1 MSLAK
6 YMQFYKNSGFFA
18 GSKIKVFIA
27 DETFYGSNLIVSKDG
42 NVIATSAIVGEE
54 TDIYTDDSGILDISA
69 ENSNGDVVT
78 GTVEITAYG
87 TYYAHLSGTYTDRS
101 RYIYKD
107 KEDITLDEPSQTDS
121 VKIAYTGDISDITA
135 ISDDDSVID
144 ISVEDNVIT
153 VINKNADRQKK
164 CTVTATV
171 AETEDYDS
179 AEINFNVNVLTGIYG
194 TWQDA
199 TDDVIV
205 NMINMAD
212 NGEIDLAEYW
222 NIGDTRKV
230 HLNSIAAGSGL
241 IVNQPEQEIELVLM
255 HYTQN
260 SGKYVLT
267 EPMAGGRKVHPS
279 FAIGLKD
286 CLVNRTSISYIQ
298 KTYTQNGK
306 GSYYSQN
313 ILLTTFNHPY
323 LISEVSELESWLN
336 TGMHE
341 SLPLYIQQILK
352 NVNVRFVGINVLQG
366 NGSSN
371 DRQAYIRTSRAIKS
385 QKIVLPSSYEICED
399 NINIVSHDNSHPA
412 ITGNSIYR
420 AESTNNNRDFYYN
433 IDSMLPDSF
442 DYSYEGELFSYYE
455 NEENRKKKRGNTSY
469 IPYLTRTFGHWICG
483 DAYSTDGSIYRDTVW
498 YDTNAIINEDGIVGT
513 YNMDDTT
520 DQYIQR
526 GISPIMFI

>member
-121 VKIAYTGDISDITA
+121 IKIAYTGDVSDITA
-135 ISDDDSVID
+135 VSDDDSVID

-153 VINKNADRQKK
+153 VINKNADKQKK

-230 HLNSIAAGSGL
+230 HLNPIAAGSGL

-267 EPMAGGRKVHPS
+267 EPMAGGRRVHPS

-298 KTYTQNGK
+298 KSYAQNGVTYPNR
-306 GSYYSQN
+306 SISSTLN
-313 ILLTTFNHPY
+313 FPY
-323 LISEVSELESWLN
+323 FLSEESELEGWLN
-336 TGMHE
+336 IGMYE

-352 NVNVRFVGINVLQG
+352 NVDVRFVGIKVLQG
-366 NGSSN
+366 NIS
-371 DRQAYIRTSRAIKS
+371 DIYDVAYIRTSKVTKS

-399 NINIVSHDNSHPA
+399 NITIRTDYKTDTPWIS
-412 ITGNSIYR
+412 GNSIYR
-420 AESTNNNRDFYYN
+420 TDVVNTKDWYRYGN
-433 IDSMLPDSF
+433 SMLPDTF

-455 NEENRKKKRGNTSY
+455 NENNRKKKRGNTSN
-469 IPYLTRTFGHWICG
+469 IPYLTRTFAHWHTG
-483 DAYSTDGSIYRDTVW
+483 FHGMSDQIY